1 MSVDTQDHT
10 PEEVLRRSGRF
21 AGLLRPWTWSLS
33 RLGLAAYLVVL
44 GTYIVRVGVPID
56 RIGQSVW
63 IVAGII
69 AARLGRP
76 LREHVRAIL
85 DWLPLIAALIL
96 YDHTRGIADTLGIS
110 TRVLELVDL
119 ERLIFGGILPTAWLQ
134 KHFYTPG
141 DPHWWD
147 AAASL
152 IYVSHFVLPWAL
164 AAVLYVRSRP
174 IWLTYVRRVVL
185 LSYAGLAT
193 YILIPAAPPWF
204 ASSYGYVPDQMD
216 RIATGGWS
224 VLGLR
229 SAGVLLDEAQ
239 AGSNHVAALPSLHA
253 AFALLFSVTMWVLV
267 RNRLIRVLIAI
278 YPVAM
283 GLTLVY
289 GGEHYVV
296 DVLLGW
302 VYVGL
307 VLLVSIAWET
317 WRSPAV
323 DDAPDDVASAVGVIG
338 PDHDLV
344 TPALDGHGETDA
356 SSIERRADR
365 LELGGGAGRGDGH
378 EQAVL
383 GLRGT
388 DQGGSAR
395 ERPPDEQQ

>member
-10 PEEVLRRSGRF
+10 PEDVLPRGGRF
-21 AGLLRPWTWSLS
+21 AGLFRPWTWSLS
-33 RLGLAAYLVVL
+33 RLGLAAYLLVL

-63 IVAGII
+63 IVAGIS

-76 LREHVRAIL
+76 VRDHVRAIL

-96 YDHTRGIADTLGIS
+96 YDHTRGIADTLGIP

-119 ERLIFGGILPTAWLQ
+119 ERLIFGGTLPTAWLQ
-134 KHFYTPG
+134 EHFYDPG
-141 DPHWWD
+141 NPHWWD

-204 ASSYGYVPDQMD
+204 ASGYGYVPDQMD

-229 SAGVLLDEAQ
+229 SAGVMLDQAQ

-253 AFALLFSVTMWVLV
+253 AFAMLFSVTMWFLV
-267 RNRLIRVLIAI
+267 RNRLVRVLVAI
-278 YPVAM
+278 YPIAM

-296 DVLLGW
+296 DVVLGW
-302 VYVGL
+302 VYVGV

-317 WRSPAV
+317 WRSSAA
-323 DDAPDDVASAVGVIG
+323 DDTPDDVSSSVGVIG
-338 PDHDLV
+338 PDHDL
-344 TPALDGHGETDA
+344 TPVIVDGHGETDA
-356 SSIERRADR
+356 STGKSRADG
-365 LELGGGAGRGDGH
+365 LEFGGSSGGSDGD
-378 EQAVL
+378 QQPIL
-383 GLRGT
+383 GLRGS

-395 ERPPDEQQ
+395 ERPADDQQ

>member
-1 MSVDTQDHT
+1 MSVDTQDYT
-10 PEEVLRRSGRF
+10 PEDVLPRRGRF

-33 RLGLAAYLVVL
+33 RLGLAAYLIVL

-63 IVAGII
+63 IVAGIM

-76 LREHVRAIL
+76 LRDHVRAIL

-96 YDHTRGIADTLGIS
+96 YDHTRGIADTLGIP
-110 TRVLELVDL
+110 TRVMELVDL

-134 KHFYTPG
+134 ERFYDQG
-141 DPHWWD
+141 NPHWWD

-193 YILIPAAPPWF
+193 YILVPAAPPWF
-204 ASSYGYVPDQMD
+204 ASGYGYVPEQMD

-229 SAGVLLDEAQ
+229 SAGVMLDQAQ

-253 AFALLFSVTMWVLV
+253 AFAMLFSVTMWFLV
-267 RNRLIRVLIAI
+267 RNRLVRVLVAI
-278 YPVAM
+278 YPIAM

-296 DVLLGW
+296 DVVLGW
-302 VYVGL
+302 VYVAV
-307 VLLVSIAWET
+307 VLLVSIAWES

-323 DDAPDDVASAVGVIG
+323 DDAPDDVSSSVAVVG
-338 PDHDLV
+338 PDHDLPPV
-344 TPALDGHGETDA
+344 AFDGHGEADA
-356 SSIERRADR
+356 SSGKSRADR
-365 LELGGGAGRGDGH
+365 LELGGSSGGGH
-378 EQAVL
+378 GHQQPVL
-383 GLRGT
+383 GLRGS

-395 ERPPDEQQ
+395 ERPADDQQ

>member
-10 PEEVLRRSGRF
+10 PEEVLPRSGGRF

-33 RLGLAAYLVVL
+33 RLGLVAYLIVL

-56 RIGQSVW
+56 RLGQSVW

-76 LREHVRAIL
+76 LRDHVRAVL

-96 YDHTRGIADTLGIS
+96 YDHTRGIADTLGIP
-110 TRVLELVDL
+110 TRVLELVDI
-119 ERLIFGGILPTAWLQ
+119 ERLIFNGMLPTAWLQ
-134 KHFYTPG
+134 ERFYDPG
-141 DPHWWD
+141 NPHWWD

-164 AAVLYVRSRP
+164 AAVLYVRSRR
-174 IWLTYVRRVVL
+174 IWITYVRRVVL

-204 ASSYGYVPDQMD
+204 ASGYGYVPEQMD

-229 SAGVLLDEAQ
+229 SAGVMLDQAQ

-253 AFALLFSVTMWVLV
+253 AFALLFSVTMWFLV
-267 RNRLIRVLIAI
+267 RNWVLRVLIAI
-278 YPVAM
+278 YPIAM

-302 VYVGL
+302 VYVGA
-307 VLLVSIAWET
+307 VLLVSIAWEK
-317 WRSPAV
+317 WRSSA
-323 DDAPDDVASAVGVIG
+323 DDAPDDVSSAVAVVG
-338 PDHDLV
+338 PDHDLTTLPV
-344 TPALDGHGETDA
+344 DGHREPDSGGL
-356 SSIERRADR
+356 ERGADR
-365 LELGGGAGRGDGH
+365 VELGGGSGGSNGH
-378 EQAVL
+378 EQSVL
-383 GLRGT
+383 GLRGS
-388 DQGGSAR
+388 DEGGPAR
-395 ERPPDEQQ
+395 ERPPNEQQ